1 MWISSVLKILDGAFT
16 ALNAVLDYWSRQAV
30 KESGIIEERAKS
42 QEKTLERVRISN
54 EVNLEPVAS
63 DRHLILSKL

>member
-1 MWISSVLKILDGAFT
+1 MWFSSVLKILDGAFT

-54 EVNLEPVAS
+54 EVDLEPVAS
-63 DRHLILSKL
+63 DRHIILSKL